1 LGYSANGGRIPVSG
15 GFEEVGEAKEVKEME
30 EVWEEICDRGAE
42 GQRHTGAERFA
53 SREAGN
59 YGGPRV

>member
-1 LGYSANGGRIPVSG
+1 VSG

-30 EVWEEICDRGAE
+30 EVWEEICHRGAE